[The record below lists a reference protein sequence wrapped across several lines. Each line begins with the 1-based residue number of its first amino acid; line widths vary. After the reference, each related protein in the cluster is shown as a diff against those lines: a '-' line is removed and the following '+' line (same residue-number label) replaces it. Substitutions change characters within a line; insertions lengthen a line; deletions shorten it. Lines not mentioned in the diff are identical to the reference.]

1 MKWGLFKRKQAYYP
15 ADRYSKDYIKEMLQV
30 TGKYEV
36 SRIPAIFELLLTS
49 SNELKVRAAKVLHAY
64 VQSLNI
70 LELSKLDNL
79 FRERTSLDWAYDW
92 KTESPENLLTTDM
105 TEEMRVMILGLCSF
119 HPNGYFREKA
129 LHLLDQHDSGKELT
143 YLLIRCNDWV
153 IEVRDTAR
161 KYVERRLKHSYVKNI
176 VNNLPLLFKL
186 KNTNRNDNS
195 KVFEQVVHILS
206 QKESFPFL
214 DEGTKSNF
222 GKIRYFC
229 YKMIISSKVYDKEL
243 LFNYLKLEKEP
254 HLRLLLFNELIN
266 DISVDEFKLYYPT
279 LEKDKFPMIRAKVLE
294 KYYSFFPDESIKE
307 LEKALLDKNGTI
319 RSIARFILSKQNKF
333 DFASYYIRMLKT
345 DQFLRGAI
353 LGLGEVGKKDHVEMI
368 IPYLD
373 NSDVSIVKA
382 AIRSISLLD
391 VENHKAELVGLL
403 GHKHEGISKTAR
415 KSLSTVYD
423 KDLKDQLYSLYTETH
438 YKHTKYNIALLLS
451 SLSKWYAI
459 IYIIE
464 FYVNEEESEISR
476 LGKANFNNWIVNFNR
491 TFDLPTKNQIVSIK
505 NTLLKYGNKLEKS
518 DVKEIEFCIKGF
530 Q

>member
-1 MKWGLFKRKQAYYP
+1 M
-15 ADRYSKDYIKEMLQV
+15 
-30 TGKYEV
+30 
-36 SRIPAIFELLLTS
+36 
-49 SNELKVRAAKVLHAY
+49 
-64 VQSLNI
+64 
-70 LELSKLDNL
+70 
-79 FRERTSLDWAYDW
+79 
-92 KTESPENLLTTDM
+92 
-105 TEEMRVMILGLCSF
+105 
-119 HPNGYFREKA
+119 
-129 LHLLDQHDSGKELT
+129 
-143 YLLIRCNDWV
+143 
-153 IEVRDTAR
+153 
-161 KYVERRLKHSYVKNI
+161 
-176 VNNLPLLFKL
+176 
-186 KNTNRNDNS
+186 
-195 KVFEQVVHILS
+195 
-206 QKESFPFL
+206 
-214 DEGTKSNF
+214 
-222 GKIRYFC
+222 
-229 YKMIISSKVYDKEL
+229 
-243 LFNYLKLEKEP
+243 
-254 HLRLLLFNELIN
+254 LFNELIN